1 MHSPRCAGEF
11 SSRSLL
17 YPPPRHKLL
26 GASRR
31 CLLNRTAAD
40 GVATAVHVDAGA
52 NVIEV
57 EFVAPA
63 AVDNLPVAAEA
74 ERVAVVDVYNV
85 VTVVVAVEIVVVT
98 VVVTVV
104 IAVVVA
110 VEAVLVVPTVA
121 VVVLSVT
128 VVVLDYV
135 ELVGVEGKVPAL
147 DGQGGVEVKDAQ
159 SGLGAAGV
167 GGRVEAHGRDR
178 VVAAAVDANR
188 LTHLAGVA
196 VLPGLLASFEGRRLV
211 EVADVVEADPLVA
224 VNIVAVVVVAVVLV
238 VVVVVVVG
246 VLAVG
251 VTRRIRI
258 IAGRDLVSEGWSCGQ
273 HQRRERH
280 HRRKQH
286 HLLHLLILS
295 FFVCL

>member
-26 GASRR
+26 GASRC

-40 GVATAVHVDAGA
+40 GVATAVHADAGA

-63 AVDNLPVAAEA
+63 AVDDLPVAAEA
-74 ERVAVVDVYNV
+74 ERVAVVNV
-85 VTVVVAVEIVVVT
+85 DLVAVVVAVVVGA
-98 VVVTVV
+98 VVITVV

-110 VEAVLVVPTVA
+110 VRVVLVVPTVA

-128 VVVLDYV
+128 VVVLDHV

-147 DGQGGVEVKDAQ
+147 DTQDGVEVKHAQ

-167 GGRVEAHGRDR
+167 GGRVDTHGLDR
-178 VVAAAVDANR
+178 VVTAAGDANR
-188 LTHLAGVA
+188 LAHLAGVA
-196 VLPGLLASFEGRRLV
+196 VLLGLLASFEAR
-211 EVADVVEADPLVA
+211 
-224 VNIVAVVVVAVVLV
+224 
-238 VVVVVVVG
+238 
-246 VLAVG
+246 
-251 VTRRIRI
+251 
-258 IAGRDLVSEGWSCGQ
+258 
-273 HQRRERH
+273 
-280 HRRKQH
+280 
-286 HLLHLLILS
+286 
-295 FFVCL
+295 

>member
-11 SSRSLL
+11 SSCSLL
-17 YPPPRHKLL
+17 YRPPPWKYL
-26 GASRR
+26 GGGVGRR
-31 CLLNRTAAD
+31 CCLVDLTAAD
-40 GVATAVHVDAGA
+40 GVATAVHGDAGA
-52 NVIEV
+52 KVIDV
-57 EFVAPA
+57 EIAEPPA
-63 AVDNLPVAAEA
+63 AVDDLPVAAEA
-74 ERVAVVDVYNV
+74 EIVAVVNV
-85 VTVVVAVEIVVVT
+85 DLVAVVVA

-110 VEAVLVVPTVA
+110 VEVVLVVPTVA

-196 VLPGLLASFEGRRLV
+196 VLLGLLASFEGRRHL

>member
-26 GASRR
+26 GASRC

-40 GVATAVHVDAGA
+40 GVATAVHADAGA

-63 AVDNLPVAAEA
+63 AVDDLPVAAEA
-74 ERVAVVDVYNV
+74 ERVAVVNV
-85 VTVVVAVEIVVVT
+85 DLVAVVI
-98 VVVTVV
+98 TVV

-110 VEAVLVVPTVA
+110 VEVVLVVPTVA

-128 VVVLDYV
+128 VVVKDHVVLV
-135 ELVGVEGKVPAL
+135 EVEGKVPAL
-147 DGQGGVEVKDAQ
+147 DAQDGVEVKDTQ

-167 GGRVEAHGRDR
+167 GGRVETHGLDR
-178 VVAAAVDANR
+178 VITAAGDVDR

-196 VLPGLLASFEGRRLV
+196 VLLGLLASFEGRRHL
-211 EVADVVEADPLVA
+211 EVADVVEAEPVVA
-224 VNIVAVVVVAVVLV
+224 GNFVAVVVAV
-238 VVVVVVVG
+238 
-246 VLAVG
+246 
-251 VTRRIRI
+251 
-258 IAGRDLVSEGWSCGQ
+258 
-273 HQRRERH
+273 
-280 HRRKQH
+280 
-286 HLLHLLILS
+286 
-295 FFVCL
+295 